1 MKILVYRQ
9 NHSYENCNK
18 VIFDGVGDYDI
29 PNIFPTSSEEVDIK
43 NCISFN
49 YAKTCK
55 APESCGIHFFLDDYQ
70 FNRLWNKPDKY
81 LDMLKKFKFVCSP
94 DFSTYVDFPKVIQ
107 IYNHYR
113 KHWLA
118 AYWQQNDITVI
129 PTISWSDTSSFEWCF
144 DGEPVGGIVAV
155 SSTGTQMNAKARQL
169 FLDGYNEMLSRLTP
183 ECILFYGIIPDGCV
197 GNIIPITRF
206 SERFNKE

>member
-1 MKILVYRQ
+1 MNILVYRQ

-18 VIFDGVGDYDI
+18 VIFDGVGEYDI
-29 PNIFPTSSEEVDIK
+29 PNIFPISSEEVDIK
-43 NCISFN
+43 NCIGFN

-55 APESCGIHFFLDDYQ
+55 EPESCGIHFFLDDYQ

-129 PTISWSDTSSFEWCF
+129 PTISWSDKSSFEWCF

-155 SSTGTQMNAKARQL
+155 SSTGTQMNANARQL
-169 FLDGYNEMLSRLTP
+169 FLDGYNEMINRLNP
-183 ECILFYGIIPDGCV
+183 ECILFYGIVPEGCV